1 MLSQL
6 FRKWSGKEPDSIH
19 PILGSGSSRAYYRLK
34 NGERSA
40 IGVYNPLDE
49 ENRAFLYFTRHFL
62 SHRLPV
68 PEIYAENPEEHAY
81 LLSDL
86 GDRSLFS
93 MVEESRTGEGY
104 NSAELEA
111 IYKRVLDELIRFQVV
126 AGRDLD
132 YSYCYPKQEFDGL
145 SMRWDLSY
153 FKYYFL
159 KLSGVPFDEQR
170 LDEDFTAFIDF
181 LTGAD
186 PGYFMYRDFQTRNI
200 LLVDDKPYFIDY
212 QGGRRGP
219 LQYDLASL
227 LFQARA
233 GLTADF
239 RDKMLDHYLT
249 RLDRYVQVDRS
260 EFIRYYYG
268 FVLMRLLQ
276 VLGAYG
282 FRGLFEG
289 KAHFLQSTPHA
300 IANLRWFLDN
310 VTLPA
315 SIPELEKALHAL
327 AVSRVFNAPTPE
339 PKTLTVT
346 IYSFSYKN
354 GIPRD
359 MTGNGGGFVFDCR
372 AIPNPGREE
381 TCRYYTGKDHPV
393 RLFMEEREETG
404 RFLGL
409 AFQLVDQQISD
420 YLDRSFQYLMV
431 CFGCT
436 GGQHRS
442 VYCAEKLAD
451 HLRGRER
458 LHVEVIHTEQPNW
471 ISDIRSNDPFKHSSP
486 PPRGRAV

>member
-1 MLSQL
+1 MHASNPFLLDYAVLSQL

-19 PILGSGSSRAYYRLK
+19 PIHGSGSSRQYYRLR
-34 NGERSA
+34 NGEQSA
-40 IGVYNPLDE
+40 IGVCNPLDQ

-68 PEIYAENPEEHAY
+68 PEIYAENTEEHAY

-93 MVEESRTGEGY
+93 VVEEFRNGEGY
-104 NSAELEA
+104 NPGELET
-111 IYKRVLDELIRFQVV
+111 IYKQVLDELIRFQVV
-126 AGRDLD
+126 ASRGLD
-132 YSYCYPKQEFDGL
+132 YTYCYPKQVFDAQ
-145 SMRWDLSY
+145 SMLWDLNY

-159 KLSGVPFDEQR
+159 KPAGIPFDEQL
-170 LDEDFTAFIDF
+170 LDEDFATFADF

-200 LLVDDKPYFIDY
+200 FLVDDKPYFIDY
-212 QGGRRGP
+212 QGGRKGP

-227 LFQARA
+227 LFQAKA

-249 RLDRYVQVDRS
+249 RLDRFVQVDRS

-268 FVLMRLLQ
+268 FVLLRLVQ

-289 KAHFLQSTPHA
+289 KAHFLQSIPHA

-315 SIPELEKALHAL
+315 SVPELQRSLHAL
-327 AVSRVFNAPTPE
+327 AVSRTFNAPMPE
-339 PKTLTVT
+339 SETLTVT

-372 AIPNPGREE
+372 SLPNPGREE
-381 TCRYYTGKDHPV
+381 AYHYHTGKDHPV
-393 RLFMEEREETG
+393 RLFMEEKEETG

-409 AFQLVDQQISD
+409 VFQLVDQQISN
-420 YLDRSFQYLMV
+420 YLARSFNHLMV

-451 HLRGRER
+451 HLRGKE
-458 LHVEVIHTEQPNW
+458 HVHVDVIHTQQSNW
-471 ISDIRSNDPFKHSSP
+471 IADVVRT
-486 PPRGRAV
+486 